1 MKERMRKKRKDERK
15 KEKEERKE
23 EGKGNH
29 RLHCWHVARPD
40 VLLGHIRQLFELGRK
55 GASSGKIACTAGCLL
70 KEMVLIETTRRNQG
84 YRFQEDRQQEQGNEK
99 KQRKKG

>member
-1 MKERMRKKRKDERK
+1 MKERMLKKRKDERK

-40 VLLGHIRQLFELGRK
+40 VLLGHGNFSSSVARGHLPVRLLVLL
-55 GASSGKIACTAGCLL
+55 GAS
-70 KEMVLIETTRRNQG
+70 
-84 YRFQEDRQQEQGNEK
+84 
-99 KQRKKG
+99 